1 MNIPTAIAGA
11 AALIVIAIVWA
22 SQPAH
27 TQATA
32 GAYML
37 VADTEPGFVWRMS
50 TATRALERC
59 DSSALGSGCRLVA
72 ER

>member
-11 AALIVIAIVWA
+11 AALIAIAIVWS

-27 TQATA
+27 TQAAA
-32 GAYML
+32 GPCMV
-37 VADTEPGFVWRMS
+37 VADTEPGFVWRLS
-50 TATRALERC
+50 TVTGALERC
-59 DSSALGSGCRLVA
+59 DSSALGSGCRPVA